1 MRGRENKSSECELPV
16 VVLGGSTTQRAQGS
30 ETPVTY
36 GIVKVRLTP
45 QFAGVPTTMA
55 LLSMPR
61 SLADIIKVLL

>member
-1 MRGRENKSSECELPV
+1 MRGRENKGSECELPV
-16 VVLGGSTTQRAQGS
+16 VVLGGFHNAEGARS